1 MQEAPSICAKDNASD
16 VGKPSLS
23 FPNTIHRASLPSSG
37 STLLYCRARLLQG
50 YTTNDLQFVGCLA
63 LDSNNDVPAWTSG
76 GAFDARDESSCHH
89 HATTNKGNRLTHSTP
104 PSVLRS
110 NSGLPF
116 EGPIAANPLRQ
127 CKRTLRTG
135 RTCRNG
141 SQTALAR
148 LGAAVHRPTH
158 TVQLPLEKRCIASSP
173 QRETSSAPRACHRA
187 D

>member
-89 HATTNKGNRLTHSTP
+89 HATTNKGDRLTSLHTSFRVQKQLLGCRSRSRLQLTFQTTRTHP
-104 PSVLRS
+104 VYRRCTCWNGLRPRS
-110 NSGLPF
+110 
-116 EGPIAANPLRQ
+116 PL
-127 CKRTLRTG
+127 
-135 RTCRNG
+135 
-141 SQTALAR
+141 
-148 LGAAVHRPTH
+148 
-158 TVQLPLEKRCIASSP
+158 
-173 QRETSSAPRACHRA
+173 
-187 D
+187 